1 MQKKRPRSK
10 GGKQSGSGVTPPA
23 PAESGSTRRP
33 VRVRSRLVAGVAVVG
48 ITVIAA
54 GTPAILAAS
63 SELNESQ
70 RLVTVAELNQQAIA
84 LAHAL
89 ADERDEVTA
98 RIASG
103 SDEASGGKGDSRGR
117 SARVDQQVEEIRPTA
132 PAALR
137 RDLSTIPSLR
147 RDALSGKGTALEAHQ
162 AYSEVIAKLHA
173 LADELAE
180 KTPPR
185 AAEATRAP
193 LALGQATEQASATRG
208 LLIAALSVPR
218 KVTVPQLDPVTGL
231 PVPTQDSGSD
241 KDDRTRD
248 ELSAAAQQTRVRE
261 LAALA
266 DFDQAAGSTARDK
279 LSSTVTGPEVNSAEK
294 YLNTLTDRPELS
306 DSDQRTSSKKAG
318 AALSARIDRMR
329 SVESALGTEQ
339 IQRLEQL
346 RDDDVTALELRIAL
360 LGGCLLIAVGVS
372 TAVARTLTQPL
383 AVLRIGAARLATEP
397 DTAEPIRYTGRND
410 EFAQVVRSLN
420 SLHGRLQGL
429 LTDFNGRYETL
440 RAEHGELLAGREA
453 LTLQRAELQVLA
465 SDLTAQLE
473 RLKNT
478 VHHTFVNLSLRTLG
492 LVERQLGVIESLEE
506 REHDP
511 ERLATLFKLDHMA
524 TVMRRHSEN
533 MLVLAGAEHGH
544 GHAGP
549 IPLVDVLR
557 AAVSEIERYERVTIQ
572 SLPPHAQIAGFAA
585 DDLSHL
591 VAELLENATSFSPP
605 DSHVQLSGWLLE
617 SGEVMLSV
625 QDEGIG
631 MSAVRMGELNTRLA
645 DPTLF
650 EVGDQG
656 ADGAGL
662 GLQVTSLLAARHG
675 VRVQLRE
682 HKGSGVTAVVV
693 LPQALLPKAPPAATP
708 PPVKVPGDAPALNLP
723 GSVAEANSN
732 ALPSRTLA
740 LPDDP
745 LIAAAEQT
753 IREAEAEPAPAAPE
767 PAREQAPAP
776 APAETEAEVTMQVR
790 LPVVPESADAPRAQA
805 PDPYAIGPDRH
816 ERAADGVPE
825 PQPAAPAHTPV
836 ADALPGPRQPDQQL
850 QPQAEPQQPAER
862 ITDKGL
868 PKRTPKVVKPT
879 TAPTAERKGSLD
891 KEALR
896 RRLGGFHQGA
906 KDGRRDVE
914 AEIADSTATGTFPA
928 AAVPGARPAQ
938 TGHSEAAGLHG
949 GRTDR
954 TDESGDTVEE
964 ARS

>member
-70 RLVTVAELNQQAIA
+70 RLVTLAELNQQAIA

-103 SDEASGGKGDSRGR
+103 SDEASGSKGDSHGR

-753 IREAEAEPAPAAPE
+753 IREAEAEPAPAAAPE
-767 PAREQAPAP
+767 PAREQ

-816 ERAADGVPE
+816 ERATDRV
-825 PQPAAPAHTPV
+825 PQPQPTAPAHTPV
-836 ADALPGPRQPDQQL
+836 ADALPGPRQPEQQL